1 MRENASLHLP
11 PEAGV
16 DVVISGELS
25 SAAGESFSFVEATEG
40 AELAAEQAHVR
51 SEETVLLSLLEPG
64 TQGLEVTGRRLVIS
78 RHARDLGQSNLPDPA
93 AVELSQALVRL
104 PGERDGFVET
114 VEHRQ
119 EPGPREQRERPG
131 RRGQQL
137 VELRQRLGRRSRAET
152 EGKLDPEET
161 HPLLAGESG
170 VLQRLPARPGRLRP
184 LLAGVSDSNCENLPH
199 IDECGV
205 VRLPLEQRQRLEQED
220 LEL

>member
-1 MRENASLHLP
+1 MRENASLHLLA
-11 PEAGV
+11 EAGV
-16 DVVISGELS
+16 DVVIRGELLPE
-25 SAAGESFSFVEATEG
+25 AGESFGFVEATEG
-40 AELAAEQAHVR
+40 AELAAEQGHVR
-51 SEETVLLSLLEPG
+51 AEETVLLSLLKPS
-64 TQGLEVTGRRLVIS
+64 TQGLEIPRRRLVIAG
-78 RHARDLGQSNLPDPA
+78 HARDLGQSNLADPA
-93 AVELSQALVRL
+93 AIELLQALVRL

-161 HPLLAGESG
+161 HPLLAGEPG

-184 LLAGVSDSNCENLPH
+184 PLAGASDRNCENPPH
-199 IDECGV
+199 I
-205 VRLPLEQRQRLEQED
+205 
-220 LEL
+220 